1 MKIGIHSISMKHL
14 ILCCLVSLLTFAYVH
29 PSQAQVADIDPFLEE
44 ALALNADNDLLDVIV
59 YLKQTGDLEGLKR
72 QFALEETPVNER
84 PKAVMRLLKTT
95 ADETQKDLISFIENS
110 QWPHDGIRRFW
121 IANAIAVHAGPALI
135 EAIAA
140 REDVSLL
147 LLNRTAFAFNDP
159 PMREMDVPKSV
170 GGSEL
175 GLKVVGAPEMW
186 AMGYTGQGRLALT
199 FDTGVWDDH
208 PAHKDRFLGNLM
220 PYESTW
226 FAYDSPIPVDKSSS
240 HGTHVTGIMLGLDTA
255 TADTIGMAPKA
266 YFIATDPVV
275 SNLAY
280 VKPLTDFMFGYEWAM
295 NPDGNEDTF
304 TDIPDVINNSW
315 GFGPD
320 LDEAPCPEFVIPV
333 FTALEVAGI
342 ANVFSAGN
350 EGPGDQTIS
359 VPHNTNIGL
368 VNSFTVGAISSYSP
382 YPIASFSSRGPS
394 VCGGTGS
401 LLIKPEVSA
410 PGVNVRSSVEYG
422 GYDVYSGTSMA
433 APHVSGAVLLLKEAF
448 PYLTGE
454 DLLLALYYSATDL
467 GEEGEDNTY
476 GMGMINVKDAF
487 DYLAETHTPVPP
499 ASSGVDMA
507 IVEIM
512 QPQLDIITCTAED
525 TLHISPLLRIRN
537 NGSAIVSSY
546 TIRYGFVGEQEFSIT
561 INEPVDP
568 NTSIEVELPE
578 VSDYASGR
586 RAFQAYIE
594 PLDDEYDIW
603 NNHKITRWLSLSRYD
618 WAIEGPFVEK
628 FDGGLDSSIW
638 TVYNPDGALTWD
650 TLSVLQ
656 IDGNI
661 GVAAW
666 MNHNKYNII
675 RGQKDHLISPL
686 ISNVPLENQVL
697 SFDYFYRRRGMNQF
711 QYDTL
716 IVTLT
721 RLCSDEYPGEELFH
735 AGGYDFFSVTES
747 QPNSLPEEPGQWQTL
762 SFDLELI
769 DDSPFYFSFISI
781 NRNGN
786 NLLIDNVRIND
797 GTRTREA
804 AIGPRVELYPN
815 PTSGAVRA
823 TWRGDPAEVTLFDNT
838 GRIIGHKKRVDPGNS
853 MDFNSPAPGLYSLRF
868 GWPDG
873 RRTSKKLIIQ

>member
-1 MKIGIHSISMKHL
+1 MKHL
-14 ILCCLVSLLTFAYVH
+14 ILGSLLYLFPLIFVH
-29 PSQAQVADIDPFLEE
+29 PALGQGADIGPFLED
-44 ALALNADNDLLDVIV
+44 ALSRTGDDALLDVIV
-59 YLKQTGDLEGLKR
+59 YLEETGDLDALKR
-72 QFALEETPVNER
+72 QFKAEGTPVNER

-95 ADETQKDLISFIENS
+95 ADATQKDLISFIEDS
-110 QWPHDGIRRFW
+110 HRPHGDIRRFW
-121 IANAIAVHAGPALI
+121 IANAIAVKAGPALI
-135 EAIAA
+135 HAIAA
-140 REDVSLL
+140 RQDVSLL
-147 LLNRTAFAFNDP
+147 LLNRSVFAYNDP
-159 PMREMDVPKSV
+159 PTRESGGPKSV
-170 GGSEL
+170 GGTEL
-175 GLKVVGAPEMW
+175 GLIAVGAPEMW

-295 NPDGNEDTF
+295 NPDGDEETS

-333 FTALEVAGI
+333 FTALELAGI

-368 VNSFTVGAISSYSP
+368 VNSFTVGAVSSNSP

-422 GYDVYSGTSMA
+422 DYDLYSGTSMA

-448 PYLTGE
+448 PFLTGE
-454 DLLLALYYSATDL
+454 DILLALYYSATDL

-476 GMGMINVKDAF
+476 GMGMINVKNAF

-499 ASSGVDMA
+499 ASSGVDVA
-507 IVEIM
+507 LVEII
-512 QPQLDIITCTAED
+512 QPQLDVITCNVGD
-525 TLHISPLLRIRN
+525 TLHISPVLRIRN
-537 NGSAIVSSY
+537 NGSAIVNTY
-546 TIRYGFVGEQEFSIT
+546 TISYGFVDGPEFSIAV
-561 INEPVDP
+561 NDP
-568 NTSIEVELPE
+568 LDPGTSADIALPE
-578 VSDYASGR
+578 MGDAAVGP
-586 RAFQAYIE
+586 RAFHAYIE
-594 PLDDEYDIW
+594 PLENEYDIW
-603 NNHKITRWLSLSRYD
+603 NNHKIVRWLTMARYD
-618 WAIEGPFVEK
+618 WASEGPFIET
-628 FDGGLDSSIW
+628 FDGGLDSTIW
-638 TVYNPDGALTWD
+638 SVYNPDGAITWD
-650 TLSVLQ
+650 TLSALQ

-661 GVAAW
+661 GPAAW
-666 MNHNKYNII
+666 MNHHRYNII
-675 RGQKDHLISPL
+675 RSQKDHLISPL
-686 ISNVPLENQVL
+686 ISNMPLENQVL
-697 SFDYFYRRRGMNQF
+697 TFDYFYRKRELNPF
-711 QYDTL
+711 AFDTL

-721 RLCSDEYPGEELFH
+721 RLCGDEYPGEELYH
-735 AGGYDFFSVTES
+735 AGGFDFFTVVES
-747 QPNSLPEEPGQWQTL
+747 QANALPEETGQWQTL

-769 DDSPFYFSFISI
+769 DDNPFYFSFITV

-797 GTRTREA
+797 GTRTHNA
-804 AIGPRVELYPN
+804 AIGPRVDLYPN

-823 TWRGDPAEVTLFDNT
+823 SWTGGPAEVTLFDNT
-838 GRIIGHKKRVDPGNS
+838 GRMIQHRKRVDPGSS

-873 RRTSKKLIIQ
+873 RRASKKLVIH